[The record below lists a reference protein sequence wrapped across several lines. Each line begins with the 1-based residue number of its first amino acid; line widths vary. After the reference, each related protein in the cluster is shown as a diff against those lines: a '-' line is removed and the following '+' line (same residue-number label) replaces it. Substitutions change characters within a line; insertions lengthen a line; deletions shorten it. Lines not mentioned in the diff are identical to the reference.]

1 MQKGEAEATTSIIVG
16 DMTIPTV
23 IRFLPVP
30 ELRYYTENPR
40 IFSILKELGK
50 AVTQEEIE
58 RKLWEQ
64 DHTKDLFR
72 DIKQNG
78 GLLEEIIV
86 RGNEVLE
93 GNSRLCAY
101 RHLLKD
107 ARVTGNKDAIT
118 KWSLIRAKLLP
129 NDTNEK
135 VVFAILG
142 TLHIRGK
149 TEWRPYEQASYLFR
163 QANAHG
169 MTHADLA
176 TQIGLKDADV
186 KNMIEAYKLMDK
198 NKETDPS
205 RFSYFV
211 EFAKSKKLEDIK
223 EYLPPDLVL
232 EEKFSEWVKDGRF
245 PRAEAVRDLP
255 TILKDKSA
263 RNKFLAGTVSFE
275 EALETA
281 KERHPEVASSFYNK
295 LKKATEAMNDAEE
308 ARVRQEVSQDAQK
321 KHIVRDLAKTA
332 KKFARSVGVDV

>member
-1 MQKGEAEATTSIIVG
+1 MEKVEGEAKTSVVVG
-16 DMTIPTV
+16 DVAIPTV
-23 IRFLPVP
+23 IRFLPVQ
-30 ELRYYTENPR
+30 ELRYYKENPR
-40 IFSILKELGK
+40 IFSILKELGN
-50 AVTQEEIE
+50 VTQDEIE

-101 RHLLKD
+101 RRLLKEATASED
-107 ARVTGNKDAIT
+107 KDAVAN
-118 KWSLIRAKLLP
+118 WSTIRAKILP
-129 NDTNEK
+129 EDTNEK

-149 TEWRPYEQASYLFR
+149 AKWLAYEQASYLFR
-163 QANAHG
+163 QASTHG
-169 MTHADLA
+169 MTPAQLA
-176 TQIGLKDADV
+176 AQIGTNEADV

-198 NKETDPS
+198 HKVTDPS

-211 EFAKSKKLEDIK
+211 EFAKSKKLEDTK
-223 EYLPPDLVL
+223 EYLPPNIIL
-232 EEKFSEWVKDGRF
+232 EEKFSEWVKEGKF
-245 PRAEAVRDLP
+245 PRAEEVRNLP
-255 TILKDKSA
+255 TILRDKSA
-263 RNKFLAGTVSFE
+263 RTKFLSGSVSFE

-281 KERHPEVASSFYNK
+281 RDHHPEATSSFYSK

-308 ARVRQEVSQDAQK
+308 DRVRQEVAQDAQK

-332 KKFARSVGVDV
+332 RKFARSVGVDG

>member
-1 MQKGEAEATTSIIVG
+1 MEKDDSEAKTTVIVG

-30 ELRYYTENPR
+30 ELRYYAENPR
-40 IFSILKELGK
+40 IFSILRELGK
-50 AVTQEEIE
+50 VTQDEIE

-101 RHLLKD
+101 RRLLKD
-107 ARVTGNKDAIT
+107 ATATGDKDAIA
-118 KWSLIRAKLLP
+118 KWSVMRARILP
-129 NDTNEK
+129 PDTNEK

-149 TEWRPYEQASYLFR
+149 AEWKPYEQASYLFR
-163 QANAHG
+163 QATTHG
-169 MTHADLA
+169 MTSAQLA
-176 TQIGLKDADV
+176 AQIGTNDADV

-198 NKETDPS
+198 HKVTDLS

-211 EFAKSKKLEDIK
+211 EFAKSKKLEDTK
-223 EYLPPDLVL
+223 QYLPPNLVL
-232 EEKFSEWVKDGRF
+232 EEKFSQWVKDGKI
-245 PRAEAVRDLP
+245 PRAEEVRNLP
-255 TILKDKSA
+255 TILRDKSA
-263 RNKFLAGTVSFE
+263 RTKFLSDSVTFE

-281 KERHPEVASSFYNK
+281 REHHPEATSSFYSK

-308 ARVRQEVSQDAQK
+308 DRIRQEVSQDAQK
-321 KHIVRDLAKTA
+321 KHVVRDLAKTA
-332 KKFARSVGVDV
+332 RKFAHSVGADG

>member
-1 MQKGEAEATTSIIVG
+1 MEQRDVEAKTSIIIG
-16 DMTIPTV
+16 DTVIPTI
-23 IRFLPVP
+23 IRFLSVP
-30 ELRYYTENPR
+30 DLRYYTENPR

-50 AVTQEEIE
+50 VTQDEIE

-86 RGNEVLE
+86 RGIEVLE

-101 RHLLKD
+101 RHLLKNATAAED
-107 ARVTGNKDAIT
+107 KDAIA
-118 KWSLIRAKLLP
+118 KWSVIRAKILP
-129 NDTNEK
+129 PQINEK

-149 TEWRPYEQASYLFR
+149 AEWKPYEQASYLFR

-169 MTHADLA
+169 MTPAQLA
-176 TQIGLKDADV
+176 VQIGTNDADV
-186 KNMIEAYKLMDK
+186 KNMIKAYKLMDRYK
-198 NKETDPS
+198 VTDPS
-205 RFSYFV
+205 RFSYFL
-211 EFAKSKKLEDIK
+211 EFAKSKKLEDSK
-223 EYLPPDLVL
+223 QYLPANLVL
-232 EEKFSEWVKDGRF
+232 EDKFSDWVKDGRF
-245 PRAEAVRDLP
+245 PRAEEVRNLP
-255 TILKDKSA
+255 TVLRDKSA
-263 RNKFLAGTVSFE
+263 RTKFLNGSVTFE

-281 KERHPEVASSFYNK
+281 RDHHPETTSSFYNK

-308 ARVRQEVSQDAQK
+308 DRVRQEVLQDAQK

-332 KKFARSVGVDV
+332 RKFARSVGADS